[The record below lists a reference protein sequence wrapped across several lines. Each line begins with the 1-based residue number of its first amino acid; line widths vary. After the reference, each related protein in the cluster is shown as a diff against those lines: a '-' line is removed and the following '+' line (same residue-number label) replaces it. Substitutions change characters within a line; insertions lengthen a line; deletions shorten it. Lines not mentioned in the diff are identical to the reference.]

1 MNAKSKKSSVTKQ
14 IENPYVSRNQK
25 VPDYLTKKFYLA
37 DKAQAY
43 ADKQKM
49 FKGRPVKIARYK
61 ELMQY
66 IESRIADDHFSPDAT
81 IGEIKVKGMQ
91 FDMMI

>member
-1 MNAKSKKSSVTKQ
+1 M
-14 IENPYVSRNQK
+14 
-25 VPDYLTKKFYLA
+25 PDYLTKTFYLA

-49 FKGRPVKIARYK
+49 FKGRPVKIAHYK

-66 IESRIADDHFSPDAT
+66 IESRIADDHFSPDAV
-81 IGEIKVKGMQ
+81 IGQSTSKG
-91 FDMMI
+91 DAI